1 MFMLEEEELEN
12 QYLLIEALSER
23 YPQMLLSPPLLPEE
37 VESYV
42 RGMNSYEREFV
53 KILQNRGL
61 IVFREPELCDYDCK
75 PDFFVYNP
83 YIDQG
88 KIVEVTLLNKEFTSS
103 NCDRKT
109 KERKI
114 RQFKRMEASGI
125 PFVVMYRE
133 NLENIREYCC
143 RNLF

>member
-1 MFMLEEEELEN
+1 MLEEEELEN

-61 IVFREPELCDYDCK
+61 IVFREPELITTVNQISLFITHILIK
-75 PDFFVYNP
+75 
-83 YIDQG
+83 G
-88 KIVEVTLLNKEFTSS
+88 KL
-103 NCDRKT
+103 
-109 KERKI
+109 
-114 RQFKRMEASGI
+114 
-125 PFVVMYRE
+125 
-133 NLENIREYCC
+133 
-143 RNLF
+143 